1 MWISLRQTGLSLLL
15 TWLLVAVAGADAGPN
30 PKQLVGGAWTAL
42 GNFLDDPEQGQF
54 RAALPKAKAMLI
66 VPELVQAGFIV
77 GGAGGAGT
85 RLARQPGSAAW
96 SQPAFVTIGGPSLGL
111 QAGAEVSQ
119 VIYLV
124 MTDTGLK
131 SLLTNKVQFGTGVRL
146 AAGSGGG
153 TGEVNADILSFARG
167 KGLYAGVVGKGLVVE
182 MDLAAAKLFYGR
194 AVSAEE
200 ILIKKQ
206 VYNREAG
213 KLVAL
218 VAKAASPPRR

>member
-85 RLARQPGSAAW
+85 LLARQPGSAAW
-96 SQPAFVTIGGPSLGL
+96 SQPLSPSAVPVLDCRR
-111 QAGAEVSQ
+111 AR
-119 VIYLV
+119 
-124 MTDTGLK
+124 K
-131 SLLTNKVQFGTGVRL
+131 SPR
-146 AAGSGGG
+146 
-153 TGEVNADILSFARG
+153 SF
-167 KGLYAGVVGKGLVVE
+167 
-182 MDLAAAKLFYGR
+182 
-194 AVSAEE
+194 
-200 ILIKKQ
+200 IW
-206 VYNREAG
+206 
-213 KLVAL
+213 
-218 VAKAASPPRR
+218 